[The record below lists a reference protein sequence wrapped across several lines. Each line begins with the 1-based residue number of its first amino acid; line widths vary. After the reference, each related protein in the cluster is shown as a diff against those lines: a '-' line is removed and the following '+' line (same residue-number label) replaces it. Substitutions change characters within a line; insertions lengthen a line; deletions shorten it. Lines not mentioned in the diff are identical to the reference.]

1 MKLWRS
7 GTYQISKQSRMPFQR
22 YFKTVI
28 LGTLGMPEQTHLKL
42 WQNFRTLI
50 DLISEFHLSPKLHK
64 NQQTTNEKYKI
75 SYPMNFGHARPH
87 PPKRKVSIC
96 RKIWLLSLCKI
107 FNFITGFLREK
118 LHFEAFCNHWLRAF
132 RSITQNHEFS

>member
-7 GTYQISKQSRMPFQR
+7 GTYKISKQSRMPFQR
-22 YFKTVI
+22 YCKTVI
-28 LGTLGMPEQTHLKL
+28 LSTLGMPEQTHLKL

-64 NQQTTNEKYKI
+64 NQQTTPEKYKI
-75 SYPMNFGHARPH
+75 SYPMNFGHVRPH
-87 PPKRKVSIC
+87 PPKRIVSIC
-96 RKIWLLSLCKI
+96 RKIWLLSLRKI
-107 FNFITGFLREK
+107 FNSITGFLHEK

-132 RSITQNHEFS
+132 WSITQNHEFC